1 LKAPGSLF
9 PFQGKAG
16 VAVVLKVREAHAS
29 DVDKGIARI
38 DPRDMAFYG
47 LSEGEV
53 VLIEGNRPYPVRLL
67 HCEVDDRG
75 ESVILID
82 RITRENLEVG
92 IDGKVDLIKA
102 NWEKAAS
109 VTVSQIAGDA
119 AGPGPDI
126 PSPLISFLY
135 DRPLLRGGRIR
146 AKALGTTPC
155 EFLVKKTVPGGV
167 VVVGMDTKIKVEN
180 ETEGKTLTRKS
191 GVSYE
196 DIGGLG
202 PQIKRIREMVEIPLR
217 FPEVFR
223 KLGIEPPKG
232 ILLFGP
238 PGSGKTALARAV
250 ANETDAF
257 FSSISGP
264 EIIGKYYGES
274 EARLR
279 SVFEEASKN
288 APAILFIDEIDAIAP
303 KREEMG
309 GEKQV
314 ERRVVAQL
322 LALMD
327 GLESRGKIVVMAA
340 TNIPNA
346 LDPALRRPGRFDR
359 EILVPVPNRQGRLEI
374 LQIHT
379 RGMPLAKEIDLAG
392 IAARTHGFVGADLE
406 ALAKEAAMNALRRLL
421 PSMDLEKGELAGDAL
436 ERLQVTLLDFELAM
450 KEVEPSALRE
460 VTLEVPEV
468 GWDDIGGLRAVKE
481 TLRQAVEWPLWNEE
495 LYRQMDARP
504 PRGILLHGR
513 AGSGKSLLVKALAR
527 ETGLNFIF
535 VPGPSLLSRFIGE
548 GEKEL
553 RQAFRLARQSSP
565 SILCL
570 DGIDS
575 LFPLQA
581 GAEKDGVAERLIAQ
595 FCSEMSGIADMRGVT
610 VIGTAL
616 DPGKLDSRVRGAGRF
631 EIEIGLEDP
640 NEAERLEI
648 LTVQTKRKPLSS
660 NIRLD
665 EIAAKT
671 AGLNGA
677 ELENLCRVAAE
688 EAIKEQLMVSE
699 KERLAQ
705 IGPMHFKIAAG
716 KVVRNRY
723 NETEAPSRGQS
734 EGASLDEETVEPGAQ
749 GFSG

>member
-1 LKAPGSLF
+1 MRR
-9 PFQGKAG
+9 
-16 VAVVLKVREAHAS
+16 VLKVREAHAC

-47 LSEGEV
+47 LSEGDV
-53 VLIEGNRPYPVRLL
+53 VLVEGNRPYPVRLFP
-67 HCEVDDRG
+67 CEVDDRG

-82 RITRENLEVG
+82 RVTRENLEIG
-92 IDGKVDLIKA
+92 IDDKVDLTKA
-102 NWEKAAS
+102 TWEKAAS
-109 VTVSQIAGDA
+109 VTFSQVSGEGA
-119 AGPGPDI
+119 
-126 PSPLISFLY
+126 PLGRDNTSLLP
-135 DRPLLRGGRIR
+135 PLLSGCPLLKGGRIR
-146 AKALGTTPC
+146 AKMLGNIPC
-155 EFLVKKTVPGGV
+155 EFLVKKTTPGGV
-167 VVVGMDTKIKVEN
+167 VVVAQDTKISLEN
-180 ETEGKTLTRKS
+180 EPEGKSSPNRKCR
-191 GVSYE
+191 VSYE

-217 FPEVFR
+217 FPEIFR
-223 KLGIEPPKG
+223 KLGIDPPKG
-232 ILLFGP
+232 ILLYGP

-250 ANETDAF
+250 ASETEAF

-279 SVFEEASKN
+279 AVFEEASKN

-322 LALMD
+322 LSLMD
-327 GLESRGKIVVMAA
+327 GLESRGKVIVMAA

-359 EILVPVPNRQGRLEI
+359 EIPVPVPNRQGRLEI

-379 RGMPLAKEIDLAG
+379 RGMPLAGEIDLPA
-392 IAARTHGFVGADLE
+392 IASRTHGFVGADLE

-421 PSMDLEKGELAGDAL
+421 PSMDLKKGLLAGDAL
-436 ERLQVTLLDFELAM
+436 ERLQVTLLDFEQAM

-468 GWDDIGGLRAVKE
+468 GWEDIGGLQAVKE
-481 TLRQAVEWPLWNEE
+481 TLRQAVEWPLWNEG

-504 PRGILLHGR
+504 PRGILIHGR
-513 AGSGKSLLVKALAR
+513 SGSGKSLLVKALAR

-535 VPGPSLLSRFIGE
+535 VQGPSLLSRFPGE

-553 RQAFRLARQSSP
+553 RQAFRFARQSSP

-575 LFPLQA
+575 VFPLQA
-581 GAEKDGVAERLIAQ
+581 GFGRDSVAERLVSQ
-595 FCSEMSGIADMRGVT
+595 FCSEMGGISDMSGVT

-616 DPGKLDSRVRGAGRF
+616 EPARLDPRVRGAGRF
-631 EIEIGLEDP
+631 EIEVGLSDP

-648 LTVQTKRKPLSS
+648 LTVLTKRKPLSA
-660 NIRLD
+660 NVRL
-665 EIAAKT
+665 EGIAAET
-671 AGLNGA
+671 EGLNGA
-677 ELENLCRVAAE
+677 ELENLCRIASE
-688 EAIKEQLMVSE
+688 EAIKEQLMVSGRE
-699 KERLAQ
+699 NLAQ
-705 IGPMHFKIAAG
+705 IGPAHFEMAVRKAA
-716 KVVRNRY
+716 KNRY
-723 NETEAPSRGQS
+723 NEPEA
-734 EGASLDEETVEPGAQ
+734 L
-749 GFSG
+749 